1 MKTFIFIIAGILGCV
16 LYALIIMNYLLT
28 EKPDN
33 SQLGKWIERN
43 KKHKRIVAKWVLIA
57 LIIEIILLA
66 IIKLNYK

>member
-1 MKTFIFIIAGILGCV
+1 MKTFIFIIAGIFGCI

-43 KKHKRIVAKWVLIA
+43 KQHKPIVAKWSLVT

-66 IIKLNYK
+66 IIKTQL